1 MAQSV
6 VRIEYYQR
14 SIASGFIYKTAGKTR
29 VSIITNAHVVDER
42 DHTKMR
48 AVMPDGQS
56 LAVVAVRGGNP
67 AIDDIAVIEVRRP
80 EVESVSVAEFAE
92 EGSIRAG
99 DSVVVLGFP
108 LANILGEE
116 ISITSGIISAVQNCP
131 WLDDDDYVTCVK
143 TDAAINPGNSGGPLI
158 NSKGEVVGINTTTYT
173 NTEGI
178 GYAIASTFIEQWL
191 ADRLID

>member
-1 MAQSV
+1 M

-29 VSIITNAHVVDER
+29 VSIITNAHVVDGR

-56 LAVVAVRGGNP
+56 LEVVAVRAGNP
-67 AIDDIAVIEVRRP
+67 AIDDIAVIEIRRP

-92 EGSIRAG
+92 EGSVRAG

-108 LANILGEE
+108 LANTLGEE

-158 NSKGEVVGINTTTYT
+158 NHQGEVIGINTRKAVGTQV
-173 NTEGI
+173 EGI
-178 GYAIASTFIEQWL
+178 GYAIATDYLAKWL
-191 ADRLID
+191 SDRLID

>member
-1 MAQSV
+1 M

-29 VSIITNAHVVDER
+29 VSIITNAHVVDGR

-56 LAVVAVRGGNP
+56 LEVVAVRAGNP
-67 AIDDIAVIEVRRP
+67 AIDDIAVIEIRRP
-80 EVESVSVAEFAE
+80 EVESVSVANLAE
-92 EGSIRAG
+92 EGSVRAG

-108 LANILGEE
+108 LANTLGEE

-158 NSKGEVVGINTTTYT
+158 NHQGEVIGINTLKVVGTQV
-173 NTEGI
+173 EGI
-178 GYAIASTFIEQWL
+178 GYAIATDYLAKWL
-191 ADRLID
+191 SDRLID